1 MWYVYIIECK
11 NGHFYTGVTN
21 DIARR
26 MKAHADGTGAKY
38 TRAFGFKK
46 LLFKKSCRSRS
57 SACKQEATIKKLTR
71 PAKKALIKAKMNV
84 KK

>member
-21 DIARR
+21 DIDRR
-26 MKAHADGTGAKY
+26 MKAHSEGTGAKY

-46 LLFKKSCRSRS
+46 LLYKKACRTKS
-57 SACKQEATIKKLTR
+57 SVCKQEAAIKKLSR
-71 PAKKALIKAKMNV
+71 MKKVELMKS
-84 KK
+84 